1 MSETINNDL
10 QKKTTQNQK
19 PQHGIKR
26 TTTLTATKNGVEHMC
41 CERVAVPAL
50 CVAPLVLLLFL

>member
-1 MSETINNDL
+1 MIC
-10 QKKTTQNQK
+10 KKNPTQNQK

-41 CERVAVPAL
+41 CEKVAVPAL